1 MAWRWASRRNY
12 GSGVSNMR
20 LVGKDKEARM
30 GGSWAV
36 SSLDLLAGR
45 VRVSEEPEGSWKGAV
60 ECRVSG
66 VIT

>member
-1 MAWRWASRRNY
+1 
-12 GSGVSNMR
+12 MR

-30 GGSWAV
+30 EGSWAV
-36 SSLDLLAGR
+36 SSLDLLVGC
-45 VRVSEEPEGSWKGAV
+45 VKVSEEPEGSWKGAV

>member
-1 MAWRWASRRNY
+1 
-12 GSGVSNMR
+12 MR

-30 GGSWAV
+30 GGSRAV
-36 SSLDLLAGR
+36 SSLDLLVGC
-45 VRVSEEPEGSWKGAV
+45 VRVSEEQEGSWKGAV